1 MLGSIASCAIGP
13 PATEV
18 ETRTPVVGAHAI
30 VNPARR
36 LADRIRFIWQSYD
49 SATVGRQRAAASY
62 IATNS
67 MTPAMT
73 PAITPDTTAADREIA
88 WQCTP
93 FNDLSPADLYAA
105 MQLRQIV
112 FVVEQ
117 NCAYLD
123 ADGIDRIAEHLLGW
137 RVIDGRRMLVAYA
150 RLLPPRARYAEPSVG
165 RVTTH
170 PDVRG
175 SGVGRELMHKAIE
188 QVEAAGWGSEIRI
201 AAQMYLERF
210 YEGYGFT
217 RVSDPYTEDEIW
229 HVDMLRG

>member
-1 MLGSIASCAIGP
+1 
-13 PATEV
+13 
-18 ETRTPVVGAHAI
+18 
-30 VNPARR
+30 
-36 LADRIRFIWQSYD
+36 
-49 SATVGRQRAAASY
+49 
-62 IATNS
+62 
-67 MTPAMT
+67 MTPET
-73 PAITPDTTAADREIA
+73 TTADPGIA

-93 FNDLSPADLYAA
+93 FNELTPADLYAA

-137 RVIDGRRMLVAYA
+137 RTVDGRRTLVAYA

-165 RVTTH
+165 RVITH

-188 QVEAAGWGSEIRI
+188 RVEQAGWGSEIRI

-210 YEGYGFT
+210 YERYGFR
-217 RVSDPYTEDEIW
+217 RVTDPYLEDDIW
-229 HVDMLRG
+229 HVDMRRG